1 MEKILI
7 CIFVRMKTL
16 IMIMNKSA
24 FIYSMLNIR
33 YNYIM
38 LWGVID
44 LKQINNIESDFFRLY
59 ELKIKLSIN
68 DSLLYIYLFFNNA
81 MIFKV
86 FFLNIYH
93 NNSIHLIVTILI
105 IYFHQKTPLHF
116 QKYFL
121 FLKMKYLSIIPIKF
135 LYLSLY

>member
-24 FIYSMLNIR
+24 FIYNMLNIL